1 MMAMSLIIGFI
12 ALLFSAVFFVIHVAL
27 CVWAYRDSR
36 RRGRTQEFGLL
47 AAVGLFFF
55 PVLGLVVYLIIRND

>member
-1 MMAMSLIIGFI
+1 M
-12 ALLFSAVFFVIHVAL
+12 IHVAL

-36 RRGRTQEFGLL
+36 RRGRSQEFGLL